1 MTDNQFGSRD
11 IASLISRSANRTPSL
26 AKIPSY
32 ARWQRRPPPRARPPP
47 ATPRARPP
55 ARQKHTKTRLPFL
68 SSSSS
73 SSSSSFHSQAL
84 DLPRDL
90 RSLARSLAPK
100 ACKTTS
106 SVRARSRHSYRARAR
121 ARATSEPNLLNML
134 LPSNARWQRR
144 PPKTHDKRSYRSFR
158 KMSPRENRS
167 AISDAFVVRM
177 IMH

>member
-32 ARWQRRPPPRARPPP
+32 ARWQRRPPPR
-47 ATPRARPP
+47 PP

-73 SSSSSFHSQAL
+73 SSSSSFHGQAL

-90 RSLARSLAPK
+90 RSLPKHARQL
-100 ACKTTS
+100 
-106 SVRARSRHSYRARAR
+106 VRFARDRATHIARAR
-121 ARATSEPNLLNML
+121 ARACD
-134 LPSNARWQRR
+134 QRTELAKHASSFKR
-144 PPKTHDKRSYRSFR
+144 QMAAPPA
-158 KMSPRENRS
+158 ENTR
-167 AISDAFVVRM
+167 
-177 IMH
+177 